1 MARHRLSS
9 LSTSTTASGV
19 RAVGDSN
26 AGEDAALLGEL
37 LTWEHI
43 PSAESLAGVDLASYL
58 KALKEAAASKP
69 RAEWPSPAAFAA
81 TASRKPP
88 EDSDDDA

>member
-1 MARHRLSS
+1 MARRLSS
-9 LSTSTTASGV
+9 LSSTTASGV
-19 RAVGDSN
+19 RAVGDSS
-26 AGEDAALLGEL
+26 AGEDAALLSEL

-58 KALKEAAASKP
+58 TALKEAAASKP
-69 RAEWPSPAAFAA
+69 RTEWPSPAAFAA
-81 TASRKPP
+81 SRKPL